1 MSGMS
6 EEQVTVL
13 QAAESFART
22 VHESDRTGHDWPH
35 IERVVRL
42 ADRLANAEG
51 ADRFVCVLVAL
62 LHDVGD
68 LKLNASKEA
77 GDRKV
82 RAWLDEQ
89 PLEDRVRG
97 NVMEILTTL
106 SYNGGNN
113 PPMHT
118 LEGQVVQDADR
129 LDAIGA
135 VGIARTF
142 VYAGSK
148 GHPMHDPEL
157 LPRGTMSAVEYRK
170 DRNQTAVNHF
180 YEKLLLLKDKMN
192 TQAGRALAEERHVYM
207 ERFLEQFLGEWDG
220 RA

>member
-1 MSGMS
+1 MNGWSK
-6 EEQVTVL
+6 EQVML
-13 QAAESFART
+13 LHAAESFART

-35 IERVVRL
+35 IERVARL
-42 ADRLANAEG
+42 ADRLADAEG

-68 LKLNASKEA
+68 AKLNASKEA
-77 GDRKV
+77 GERKI
-82 RAWLDEQ
+82 RDWLDEQ
-89 PLEDRVRG
+89 PLEDNVRG
-97 NVMEILTTL
+97 HVMEILSTM

-113 PPMHT
+113 PPMRT

-148 GHPMHDPEL
+148 GHPMHNPEL
-157 LPRGTMSAVEYRK
+157 LPRGAMSVAEYRNE
-170 DRNQTAVNHF
+170 RNQTAVNHF

-192 TQAGRALAEERHVYM
+192 TQAGRTLAEERHVYM
-207 ERFLEQFLGEWDG
+207 ERFLQQFLGEWDG